1 MKASRRSIGWR
12 VSIARR
18 VLLPAALGVLLVS
31 AGVGERRYTLR
42 VIRTGGDEVIAEL
55 PVSAG
60 DEFSLHYTHSVS
72 NTPVSGEFRI
82 TTDGRM
88 EPTVTRFVSFGPG
101 LPWTPGAEH
110 RTDEEGRIVYSHFD
124 DPRDELLLWV
134 SELTGETLVV
144 GDTVVP
150 LYRPGGAFDRIAVG
164 VGRRWRAAGR
174 PR

>member
-1 MKASRRSIGWR
+1 MKRSRRSTAWR

-18 VLLPAALGVLLVS
+18 VLLAAALGVLLVS
-31 AGVGERRYTLR
+31 AGGGERRYSLHVT
-42 VIRTGGDEVIAEL
+42 RTRGDELIAEL
-55 PVSAG
+55 PISAG

-82 TTDGRM
+82 TTDGRI

-101 LPWTPGAEH
+101 LPWTPG
-110 RTDEEGRIVYSHFD
+110 TDHQTDADGRIVYTHFE

-134 SELTGETLVV
+134 SELTAETLVLGETAV
-144 GDTVVP
+144 Q
-150 LYRPGGAFDRIAVG
+150 LYRPGGAFDRIAVRVETRG
-164 VGRRWRAAGR
+164 RAAGR